1 MTRPARTKGI
11 AASIGVGVGPARLAV
26 RGRCGLTHRRIPNDE
41 VAEEV
46 SRFERAVAASRDE
59 IELAKQ
65 ELTQQHGS
73 AYAPILDVYLLMHTD
88 ALLIDAIADAIR
100 NDKINAQWALG
111 RVVER
116 LKAPLLNS
124 ASLYFR
130 ERARDIDHVKEHL
143 LRHLSGESRSEPPTS
158 GPTILIAQDLTPAD
172 AVHMLAPPTVGLVT
186 EMGGANSHTA
196 ILARTFGVPA
206 VVGTGPLPVTV
217 EQDEMIVVDG
227 FSGEVTIGAPP
238 EEQRAAEKRRDR
250 FILFLQS
257 ERTTNAV
264 TRDGVS
270 ISVAANIELP
280 SEVEAAIENGAEGI
294 GLYRTE
300 FMCLDRSEPPS
311 EEEQLELYRT
321 VVTAVAPKTVVFR
334 TFDWRGDKCLRADLP
349 RKATSSPRSSTL
361 RERERSWLK
370 TQIRAVLR
378 ASTEGSVAL
387 MFPMVATLDEL
398 EDARSLVDACRGE
411 LEDDSARLASLPI
424 GMMVEVPSAALLAE
438 QFAAHA
444 DFFAVGTNDLVQYTL
459 GLDRRD
465 YRAASAANPLDPAVL
480 RLLNQTIVAAGNAE
494 IPCSMCGDMAADPI
508 GLGLA
513 LGLGYRKV
521 SVPVSVVPLVRA
533 VIRNVDLTTATEAAA
548 EALACTSS
556 KEVRDLAL
564 GRFGKELEALW

>member
-1 MTRPARTKGI
+1 MTRPARIKGI
-11 AASIGVGVGPARLAV
+11 AASVGIGVGPARLSA
-26 RGRCGLTHRRIPNDE
+26 RERQGLTYRRISQDE
-41 VAEEV
+41 IADELT
-46 SRFERAVAASRDE
+46 SFQRAVTASREE

-65 ELTQQHGS
+65 KLTQQHGP

-88 ALLIDAIADAIR
+88 ALLIDAIVDEIR
-100 NDKINAQWALG
+100 GHKINAPWALG

-116 LKAPLLNS
+116 LKAPLLNDS
-124 ASLYFR
+124 SSYFR

-143 LRHLSGESRSEPPTS
+143 LRHLSGKGRGESLASH
-158 GPTILIAQDLTPAD
+158 PTILVARDLTPAD

-206 VVGTGPLPVTV
+206 VVGTGPLPVSV

-238 EEQRAAEKRRDR
+238 KEQRVAAARRDR
-250 FILFLQS
+250 FVSFLKS

-264 TRDGVS
+264 TLDGVS

-280 SEVEAAIENGAEGI
+280 SEVQAAIENGAEGV

-311 EEEQLELYRT
+311 EEEQVELYRT
-321 VVTAVAPKTVVFR
+321 VAMAVAPNTVIFR
-334 TFDWRGDKCLRADLP
+334 TFDWRGDKRLQSDRVGEHQHD
-349 RKATSSPRSSTL
+349 
-361 RERERSWLK
+361 WLK

-387 MFPMVATLDEL
+387 MFPMVATLQEL
-398 EDARSLVDACRGE
+398 ENARSLVDECRGE
-411 LEDDSARLASLPI
+411 LDDDSARLVSLPI

-459 GLDRRD
+459 GVDRRD
-465 YRAASAANPLDPAVL
+465 HRAAASPLNPAVL
-480 RLLNQTIVAAGNAE
+480 RLLDQIIVAARNTDT
-494 IPCSMCGDMAADPI
+494 PCSMCGDMAADPI

-521 SVPVSVVPLVRA
+521 SVPASVVPLARA
-533 VIRNVDLTTATEAAA
+533 VIRNVDLETATEAARG
-548 EALACTSS
+548 ALDCASS

-564 GRFGKELEALW
+564 RRFGNELGALWRRQGIV

>member
-1 MTRPARTKGI
+1 MTRPTRIKGV
-11 AASIGVGVGPARLAV
+11 AVSVGVGVGRARLSA
-26 RGRCGLTHRRIPNDE
+26 RERRGLTYRRIADQE
-41 VAEEV
+41 VAEEL

-65 ELTQQHGS
+65 ELTEQHGS

-88 ALLIDAIADAIR
+88 ALLIDAIVEEIR
-100 NDKINAQWALG
+100 NDKVNAPWALG

-116 LKAPLLNS
+116 LKAPLLND
-124 ASLYFR
+124 ASSYFR

-143 LRHLSGESRSEPPTS
+143 LRHLSGERREESPATH
-158 GPTILIAQDLTPAD
+158 PTILVARDLTPAD
-172 AVHMLAPPTVGLVT
+172 AVHLLAPPTVGLVT

-206 VVGTGPLPVTV
+206 VVAGLLPVTV

-227 FSGEVTIGAPP
+227 FSGEVTIGASE
-238 EEQRAAEKRRDR
+238 EEQRLAEGRRAR
-250 FILFLQS
+250 FISFLQS

-280 SEVEAAIENGAEGI
+280 SEVEAAIANGAEGI

-300 FMCLDRSEPPS
+300 FMCLNRSEPPS
-311 EEEQLELYRT
+311 EEEQLDVYRT

-334 TFDWRGDKCLRADLP
+334 TFDWRGDKRLNSNRVAD
-349 RKATSSPRSSTL
+349 RQRD
-361 RERERSWLK
+361 WLK

-378 ASTEGSVAL
+378 ASIEGSVAL
-387 MFPMVATLDEL
+387 MFPMVSTLEEL
-398 EDARSLVDACRGE
+398 EYACSLVDECRGE
-411 LEDDSARLASLPI
+411 LEDDSARSASLPI
-424 GMMVEVPSAALLAE
+424 GMMVEVPSAALMADR
-438 QFAAHA
+438 FAAHA

-459 GLDRRD
+459 GVDRGDHRTTV
-465 YRAASAANPLDPAVL
+465 AANPLDPAVL
-480 RLLNQTIVAAGNAE
+480 RLLNHTITAATDSDT
-494 IPCSMCGDMAADPI
+494 PCSMCGDMASDPI

-521 SVPVSVVPLVRA
+521 SVPVSVVPLARA
-533 VIRNVDLTTATEAAA
+533 VIRNVDLKTATEAAQ
-548 EALACTSS
+548 EALGCASS

-564 GRFGKELEALW
+564 RRFGNELAALWRKHGFV